1 DLSIRRS
8 TPNRTAVLPEL
19 RRHRLGP
26 TFRALGVP
34 TAASILAARAAG
46 LPIIATGGVRS
57 GLDAA
62 KALALGA
69 TLVGVAGP
77 LLRAGMDGEAA
88 GGEGIELFCE
98 ELRAAGLL
106 TRRPPGG
113 RSVADL
119 ARADR
124 VVVGELAQWTAQ
136 LGYG

>member
-34 TAASILAARAAG
+34 TAVSILAARAAG

-88 GGEGIELFCE
+88 VAEWIELFCE
-98 ELRAAGLL
+98 ELRAAVFL
-106 TRRPPGG
+106 TGG
-113 RSVADL
+113 RSVAAL

>member
-26 TFRALGVP
+26 TFRDWGVP
-34 TAASILAARAAG
+34 TAVSILAARTGG

-77 LLRAGMDGEAA
+77 LLRAGMEGEAA
-88 GGEGIELFCE
+88 VGEWIELFCA
-98 ELRAAGLL
+98 ELRAAVFL
-106 TRRPPGG
+106 TGG
-113 RSVADL
+113 RWGAGL
-119 ARADR
+119 ARAAR
-124 VVVGELAQWTAQ
+124 VAVGEVGQWAAQ
-136 LGYG
+136 LGYH